1 MKYRGHETF
10 SIRKNWLAKGIEAVQ
25 KNPGIFTDKT
35 FAPMEELGIGRNMV
49 VSLRYWMKAVG
60 LTKEEK
66 GKESKKTETSFTPL
80 GKIIYEHDKFVEEAG
95 TLWLLQNEL
104 AANRENATSWYF
116 FFNEFNLDD
125 KIFGLPVNEDV
136 IYYAITN
143 ELANKRVGTACTK
156 TRAEVHGSN
165 AKPYKQKGTG
175 NARRGDKKSPIT
187 VGGGTIFG
195 PKPRDYSYAIPKKEK
210 RLAMKSIL
218 SLQAQADRLT
228 VVEDFTIE
236 SGKTKDLV
244 KILKNFVKDERT
256 VILLKDDDAK
266 IKQAGR
272 NLPNV
277 YFLSYNRLRAHDL
290 FYGRKIIMLE
300 GAAKNL
306 SDFYAEDKEAK

>member
-1 MKYRGHETF
+1 MEKKVY
-10 SIRKNWLAKGIEAVQ
+10 SI
-25 KNPGIFTDKT
+25 D
-35 FAPMEELGIGRNMV
+35 
-49 VSLRYWMKAVG
+49 
-60 LTKEEK
+60 
-66 GKESKKTETSFTPL
+66 GKEIRT
-80 GKIIYEHDKFVEEAG
+80 ID
-95 TLWLLQNEL
+95 
-104 AANRENATSWYF
+104 
-116 FFNEFNLDD
+116 LDD

-143 ELANKRVGTACTK
+143 ELANMRVGTACTK

-195 PKPRDYSYAIPKKEK
+195 PKPRDYSYYMPKKEK

-218 SLQAQADRLT
+218 SLKAQDNSLT
-228 VVEDFTIE
+228 VVEDFTVE

-244 KILKNFVKDERT
+244 KILTNLTQADKAAQVAQETRT
-256 VILLKDDDAK
+256 VILLKDDDK
-266 IKQAGR
+266 QIKQAGK
-272 NLPNV
+272 NLHNV

-290 FYGRKIIMLE
+290 YYARKVILLE

-306 SDFYAEDKEAK
+306 SEFYAKVEAE